1 MSASP
6 LRTERTILLPLS
18 ANDLDEV
25 GALYGDEDVMA
36 YVDGGVRTRDQ
47 TKSALAAAE
56 RCWKAEGWGLWAIR
70 DAETGGLIG
79 EAGLQHLFD
88 VDGAPVEFGFTLSK
102 RHWGKGLATE
112 AGHVILADAWERYTG
127 DLIHAITDPENTAS
141 ARVLNKLGFRQVE
154 ARLIHGES
162 QLLWEIQR
170 LR

>member
-25 GALYGDEDVMA
+25 GALYGDDEVMA
-36 YVDGGVRTRDQ
+36 YVEGGGRTRDQ
-47 TKSALAAAE
+47 TKSTLAAAE

-88 VDGAPVEFGFTLSK
+88 VAGAAVQFGFTLSK

-112 AGHVILADAWERYTG
+112 AGHVILMDAWDRYDG
-127 DLIHAITDPENTAS
+127 DLIHAITDPENIAS
-141 ARVLNKLGFRQVE
+141 GRVLHKLGFHQVE
-154 ARLIHGES
+154 TQLIHGES
-162 QLLWEIQR
+162 RLLWAIQR
-170 LR
+170 VR